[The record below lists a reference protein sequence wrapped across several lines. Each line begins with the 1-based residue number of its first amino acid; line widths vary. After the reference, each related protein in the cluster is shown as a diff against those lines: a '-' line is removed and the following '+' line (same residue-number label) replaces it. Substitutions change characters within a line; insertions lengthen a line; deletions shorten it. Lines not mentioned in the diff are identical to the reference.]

1 MYSLQLILLLMQ
13 VLYIR
18 SVLTRRQRRLLAYR
32 RQRFLRGALLNSIL
46 LGPASVT
53 SLAKSKWTFTRS
65 SHWWKCVVLQT
76 FSPKDWLEN
85 FRMSKDTFLYLCD
98 RLRSTI
104 CKKDSNM
111 RKAITVD
118 HRVAVT
124 VWTLATPCEY
134 RTIGHLFGISRSSV
148 CKIVHETCEAICNV
162 LLQEYIRFPKS
173 NELETTIR
181 RFEQKWGVPQCVG
194 AIDGSHIP
202 VCAPANMHTDY
213 YNRKGWYSMLVQ
225 AVVDPDYLFTDL
237 NIGWPGSVHDARVLC
252 HSQLYEQAQSG
263 DILPSTH
270 SKTIS
275 GVSVPPYLI
284 GDAAYPLKTWLMKP
298 FPDRGLSDDRRRYNY
313 RMSRARMVVEN
324 AFGRL
329 KGRWRRLLK
338 RNDMSLERVPT
349 VIAACGVLHN
359 ICEVFKE
366 SYDERWNTE
375 DDDDRPQPNTSTE
388 DEVDSSRPGNI
399 RNALMKYFEEH

>member
-1 MYSLQLILLLMQ
+1 
-13 VLYIR
+13 
-18 SVLTRRQRRLLAYR
+18 
-32 RQRFLRGALLNSIL
+32 
-46 LGPASVT
+46 
-53 SLAKSKWTFTRS
+53 
-65 SHWWKCVVLQT
+65 
-76 FSPKDWLEN
+76 
-85 FRMSKDTFLYLCD
+85 
-98 RLRSTI
+98 
-104 CKKDSNM
+104 M

-118 HRVAVT
+118 RRVAVT
-124 VWTLATPCEY
+124 VWTLATPCGY
-134 RTIGHLFGISRSSV
+134 RIIGHLFGISRSSM

-173 NELETTIR
+173 DELETTIR

-202 VCAPANMHTDY
+202 VCAPANMHTNY

-237 NIGWPGSVHDARVLC
+237 NIGWPGSVHDARVFC

-263 DILPSTH
+263 DILSSTH
-270 SKTIS
+270 SKTIC

-284 GDAAYPLKTWLMKP
+284 GDAAYPLKTRLMKP
-298 FPDRGLSDDRRRYNY
+298 FPDRGLSDDRKRYNY

-349 VIAACGVLHN
+349 VIAACCILHN

-366 SYDERWNTE
+366 NYDERWTTE
-375 DDDDRPQPNTSTE
+375 DDENRPQPNTSTE
-388 DEVDSSRPGNI
+388 DEVDSIRPGTICNT
-399 RNALMKYFEEH
+399 LMKYFEDH